1 MSFLSL
7 FNNIPANGRIKIEG
21 GQTQGAVARTK
32 ENLSV
37 KRYTPTLGK
46 GSEYAAKIKEEE
58 DNAYYEVN
66 YGSVHKHTY
75 VRIRNIIRGALNCQS
90 VKLRKVLIIQSSM
103 IEVTNV
109 KYKII
114 TRKNLK

>member
-1 MSFLSL
+1 MSFLNL

-32 ENLSV
+32 EKLSV

-66 YGSVHKHTY
+66 YGSVHKHT
-75 VRIRNIIRGALNCQS
+75 
-90 VKLRKVLIIQSSM
+90 
-103 IEVTNV
+103 
-109 KYKII
+109 
-114 TRKNLK
+114 